1 MCSGQQQLDMFH
13 LFTYSEVLPFSA
25 DGCDKIM
32 NDMNTHT
39 QILKTRRLTANKFFF
54 SCLGHGLL
62 DFSDRT
68 RGPLKW
74 VRLTV
79 PAI

>member
-1 MCSGQQQLDMFH
+1 MCSGQELDMFH

-39 QILKTRRLTANKFFF
+39 NIKNTTAHRQQVFF
-54 SCLGHGLL
+54 SLWGMAQGLL